1 MTKVSTAQK
10 LGVVARVASRQAG
23 RSRVIR
29 AAGQAATATGR
40 AFGRVL
46 HQLWLE
52 VVGVI
57 FLIMALSFGGATV
70 KDYGKFHAGQAGLG
84 RVAIAVCATVTFAWF
99 GISSFVRVKRKEKN
113 ALRRE

>member
-70 KDYGKFHAGQAGLG
+70 KEYGKFHAGQAGLG

>member
-1 MTKVSTAQK
+1 MTKVSTARK
-10 LGVVARVASRQAG
+10 LGVAARVATQQAK
-23 RSRVIR
+23 RSRTFR
-29 AAGQAATATGR
+29 AASQAAAATAR

-52 VVGVI
+52 VMGVI

-70 KDYGKFHAGQAGLG
+70 KEYGKYRAGQAGLE

-99 GISSFVRVKRKEKN
+99 GISSFLRVKRKE
-113 ALRRE
+113 RTH

>member
-23 RSRVIR
+23 RSRVVR
-29 AAGQAATATGR
+29 AAGQAAIATGR

-70 KDYGKFHAGQAGLG
+70 KEYGKFHAGQAGLG

-99 GISSFVRVKRKEKN
+99 GISSFARVKRKEKN